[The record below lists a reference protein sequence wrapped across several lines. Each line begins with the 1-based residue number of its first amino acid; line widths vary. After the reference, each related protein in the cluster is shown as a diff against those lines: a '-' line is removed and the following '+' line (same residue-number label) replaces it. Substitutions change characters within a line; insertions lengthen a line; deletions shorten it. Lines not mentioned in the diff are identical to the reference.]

1 MRMRIALVTAA
12 TVQRKQSRRRTRAVT
27 YLSGLLAAGPG
38 NPTAMPLARDRLEVL
53 QVRKLVQCVRV
64 GDKVQIAKLV
74 EHGISGLVNYQ
85 GDSLFT
91 DGVTIN
97 YTIPIV
103 TYMYDDVYTLQIQTQ
118 EKVHFTLQ

>member
-91 DGVTIN
+91 DGVTI
-97 YTIPIV
+97 YSTCIP
-103 TYMYDDVYTLQIQTQ
+103 YL
-118 EKVHFTLQ
+118 

>member
-1 MRMRIALVTAA
+1 
-12 TVQRKQSRRRTRAVT
+12 
-27 YLSGLLAAGPG
+27 
-38 NPTAMPLARDRLEVL
+38 MPLARDRLEVL